1 MINDV
6 SYWGNNQVGFLTA
19 FVGAARTDPQS
30 MFYKGATSGTNFYE
44 MPVVNAYHYV
54 DQGYFA
60 LVGVGTA
67 VVGSGNIGVG
77 DLEISVT
84 SIRYGTGPQGADG
97 AQGHQGVQGA
107 TGVQGPADGAQG
119 HQGVQGATG
128 VQGVQGTAGAQGN
141 QGVQGASGTG
151 GVGISF
157 WWDSNWNW
165 CYYTK
170 LYWYWNYRCGF
181 WDNSIY

>member
-84 SIRYGTGPQGADG
+84 SIRYG
-97 AQGHQGVQGA
+97 
-107 TGVQGPADGAQG
+107 
-119 HQGVQGATG
+119 
-128 VQGVQGTAGAQGN
+128 
-141 QGVQGASGTG
+141 
-151 GVGISF
+151 
-157 WWDSNWNW
+157 NWSS
-165 CYYTK
+165 
-170 LYWYWNYRCGF
+170 RC
-181 WDNSIY
+181 